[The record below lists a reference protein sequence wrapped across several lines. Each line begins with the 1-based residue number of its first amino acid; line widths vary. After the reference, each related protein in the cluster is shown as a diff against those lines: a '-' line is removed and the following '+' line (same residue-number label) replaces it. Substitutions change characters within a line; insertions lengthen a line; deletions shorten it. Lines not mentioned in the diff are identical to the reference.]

1 MTAVEAPARV
11 VRIDQPWASFS
22 ASLKLSGMAAQ
33 LARQSELLSISANT
47 LTLKIANKALS
58 EGASVDRLKAAL
70 SEHFGIKVHLRFE
83 IGADSGQSAHAID
96 VAAQNARQK
105 AAEEIVQQDPFVQV
119 LVKDFG
125 AQVIPGSV
133 HPGPTLQ

>member
-1 MTAVEAPARV
+1 
-11 VRIDQPWASFS
+11 
-22 ASLKLSGMAAQ
+22 
-33 LARQSELLSISANT
+33 
-47 LTLKIANKALS
+47 
-58 EGASVDRLKAAL
+58 L

>member
-1 MTAVEAPARV
+1 MTQPPAPALLLQDITCTFVSRDDPNARYTAV
-11 VRIDQPWASFS
+11 
-22 ASLKLSGMAAQ
+22 
-33 LARQSELLSISANT
+33 ANT
-47 LTLKIANKALS
+47 TLKVAPG
-58 EGASVDRLKAAL
+58 EFVSVVGPTGCGK
-70 SEHFGIKVHLRFE
+70 ST
-83 IGADSGQSAHAID
+83 AHAID